1 MIKNIR
7 QEEKN
12 TKNSMTPQIIQDIIY
27 NWVNE
32 NYGSEEAENPSWDIS
47 TLSKHISKML
57 EVQYTV
63 KKAIS
68 VQILTDG

>member
-1 MIKNIR
+1 MTKNIR

-32 NYGSEEAENPSWDIS
+32 NYGSEEAENRCCQDP
-47 TLSKHISKML
+47 
-57 EVQYTV
+57 EE
-63 KKAIS
+63 ARPPEGS
-68 VQILTDG
+68 VHQRADQPGRVPGRP

>member
-27 NWVNE
+27 YWVNE

-57 EVQYTV
+57 KVQ
-63 KKAIS
+63 
-68 VQILTDG
+68 